1 MKWRQL
7 MLKAFGPF
15 TNTTLDFSGP
25 ANLHLIYGPNE
36 AGKSSALRAMAD
48 LRYGVPA
55 RSTDGF
61 LHGSTQL
68 RLAATLEDAAG
79 QLVCLARRKGN
90 KDTLLYADPRT
101 GDAIAGSL
109 VGPDVLL
116 ALTGGVTREQF
127 ASMYGLDSA
136 HLRSGGEQL
145 IRGEGELGAALFEA
159 STGSAG
165 IKATLEALAAD
176 AKKFHTARGSSSVLA
191 EASRNIDEARHRY
204 KHALTRPDQWKTL
217 QRAHDEAKA
226 QLVSVKTQLV
236 QQRRQLAE
244 LSQWRSVEPVL
255 RDLDLATQA
264 WHAVQHHKDLPSTAR
279 EERLAALQQQ
289 AHANDV
295 LQESGELIAQVQAEW
310 ATLPMNP
317 ALLAHQGAI
326 ERLGVELAGVRRDA
340 TARQRLATQ
349 VASQAQQLAL
359 QASRLTGDAA
369 PSPDL
374 DALFRALPSEADQAT
389 LQGLVNHHEGLTR
402 SLQHAQTQRRH
413 AADKLRQLQG
423 ETLRHTEPALQQG
436 VVLAVAQAHAL
447 GETQQRGQDLAQA
460 VSAAQ
465 ARLGAALAELGWDSR
480 AQLSGWRCLPDSEI
494 DAFESAQADLCR
506 ALDAGTQQLA
516 QWEADLATQQSRFSS
531 LAASGELVSA
541 ATLRG
546 ARQQRELD
554 WQAVRAVFIDCTVPP
569 GADAAG
575 ADVPASFERAQ
586 AEADRQADLLRA
598 GAQRAAEVAEC
609 EQRIHEM
616 TQAQAQHLEAQ
627 AQAQHQ
633 TRLAQLQAAWQQT
646 LQACGLGPSDARQAR
661 AGVARQKAAVDAL
674 ERLNAAEQAQQQFVQ
689 QVTQTGDALRQALCA
704 LGMGLP
710 ASPQALPVLLAL
722 GVQCQSDLVAA
733 QAHLTRHQRDMAQVS
748 HEHQQANDT
757 FLAVQAQASTAR
769 QALDAACLRLHLAAG
784 ASAEAITARLGEL
797 QRWAREYQAHA
808 ANLLQWQQLNA
819 CELSLQVAAQALAAQ
834 LEAPL
839 EQSLDV
845 WFDAL
850 SLSLL
855 QAQRAQARAATLQER
870 DKSES
875 LRHQRAQQTLA
886 HATQVLAQLMTQAE
900 VTGLESLALAETK
913 AQERQDAA
921 KLLASLTRQL
931 SQMSAHDPATL
942 RADLAGRDRVA
953 LEAEIQACEA
963 TIADMENQEL
973 QAIAAEQAAR
983 VAVAAIDTSDAA
995 AQAREDMEAA
1005 VARYRAG
1012 VRPWAQLKLAHAL
1025 LTEALRRYRERA
1037 QGPLIQLAGD
1047 YLSAMT
1053 AGRFI
1058 GLWVDEDESS
1068 PVLKVRPAQG
1078 APLAMAGLSEGTAD
1092 QLYLALRLAA
1102 LQVQRQPERMMP
1114 LVLDDVLMTADDDRA
1129 HHMLQALARF
1139 SEQGQVVVFTHHRHL
1154 VDIAQRSVGADRL
1167 RVHQLPQAFER
1178 VS

>member
-7 MLKAFGPF
+7 TLKAFGPF

-90 KDTLLYADPRT
+90 KDTLLYADPST

-127 ASMYGLDSA
+127 SSMYGLDSA
-136 HLRSGGEQL
+136 HLRAGGDQL

-176 AKKFHTARGSSSVLA
+176 AKKFHTARGSNSVLA

-226 QLVSVKTQLV
+226 QLASVRTQLA

-244 LSQWRSVEPVL
+244 LRQWRSVEPVL

-295 LQESGELIAQVQAEW
+295 LQETGELIAQVQAEW
-310 ATLPMNP
+310 ATLQMNP
-317 ALLAHQGAI
+317 TLLAHQGAI

-340 TARQRLATQ
+340 TVRRRLATQ

-359 QASRLTGDAA
+359 QASRLTGDAVE
-369 PSPDL
+369 SPDL

-402 SLQHAQTQRRH
+402 SLQHAQTQCH
-413 AADKLRQLQG
+413 HTADKLRQLQG
-423 ETLRHTEPALQQG
+423 ETLLHTAPALQQG

-447 GETQQRGQDLAQA
+447 GETQQRGLDLAQA

-465 ARLGAALAELGWDSR
+465 ARLSAALAELGWDSR
-480 AQLSGWRCLPDSEI
+480 AQLSGWRWLPDSEI
-494 DAFESAQADLCR
+494 DAFESAQAELR
-506 ALDAGTQQLA
+506 RVLDAGTQQLA
-516 QWEADLATQQSRFSS
+516 QLEADLATQHGRFSS
-531 LAASGELVSA
+531 WAASGELVSA

-546 ARQQRELD
+546 ARQQREVD
-554 WQAVRAVFIDCTVPP
+554 WQAVRAVFIDRTVPP

-616 TQAQAQHLEAQ
+616 TQAQAQHLQ

-661 AGVARQKAAVDAL
+661 AGVARQKAAVDAMD
-674 ERLNAAEQAQQQFVQ
+674 RLTAAEQAQQQFGQ
-689 QVTQTGDALRQALCA
+689 QVRQTGDALRHALCA
-704 LGMGLP
+704 LGMVLP

-733 QAHLTRHQRDMAQVS
+733 QTHLTRHQRDMAQVS
-748 HEHQQANDT
+748 HENQQANDT
-757 FLAVQAQASTAR
+757 VLAVQAQVSTAR
-769 QALDAACLRLHLAAG
+769 QALDAACLRLHLTAG

-808 ANLLQWQQLNA
+808 ANLSQWQQLNA
-819 CELSLQVAAQALAAQ
+819 SELSLQVAAQALAVQ
-834 LEAPL
+834 LAEPL
-839 EQSLDV
+839 NQSLDV

-850 SLSLL
+850 SLSLS
-855 QAQRAQARAATLQER
+855 QAQVAQARAATLQER

-900 VTGLESLALAETK
+900 VTALESLALAEIK

-921 KLLASLTRQL
+921 KHLASLTRQL

-963 TIADMENQEL
+963 TIADIEHQEL
-973 QAIAAEQAAR
+973 QAIAAEQTAR
-983 VAVAAIDTSDAA
+983 VAVVAIDTSDAA

-1058 GLWVDEDESS
+1058 GLWVDEDEAS

-1139 SEQGQVVVFTHHRHL
+1139 AEQGQVVVFTHHRHL
-1154 VDIAQRSVGADRL
+1154 LDIAQRSVGADRL
-1167 RVHQLPQAFER
+1167 RVHHLPQAFER